1 MKFISEILMKIQ
13 EKATYFMVDNVEK
26 VKVLVTINKKV
37 ISTHIVLWFDIPIS
51 VRQTC
56 TGALLKIFTIHI

>member
-37 ISTHIVLWFDIPIS
+37 ICTHIVL
-51 VRQTC
+51 
-56 TGALLKIFTIHI
+56 